1 MILKFNVKEQTI
13 SLVNTKSV
21 PRIGSKDYL
30 VLQFSFSSD
39 WENLDKLVYLQS
51 GDVSQ
56 PINTVDNLVEVPEWF
71 TEQDSFN
78 VTLFGT
84 DGTTEVPTNV
94 VSVQLE
100 KSNDL
105 WEKDA
110 PEPQNSWVVQ
120 VLDARDEALAAA
132 IRAEN
137 AAIHQPYPN
146 SETGTWWV
154 WNAETGKYEDTGESS
169 RGETGSQGP
178 KGDTGETGPQGPQ
191 GEQGPAGVVDISLGV
206 TGATVGQIAKIT
218 AVDGTGK
225 PTAWSPVDMPVNL
238 PNPNALTFTGAV
250 TGSYDGSAAVSV
262 EIPSGGGYTWEETVL
277 ASGTLVADT
286 TVDYDTGITLAMLRE
301 YKSFVYRLKGASNV
315 VLANLYLMFGNVFQ
329 SIDRADASGR
339 IIVYEWADAAKTVLY
354 MKSGYA
360 ANPSMVFID
369 KNFAWATNQPQ
380 GYNAGACS
388 TIRYIDVSELQET
401 DRLKLYCVNVPTINY
416 AFDIRGLTK

>member
-39 WENLDKLVYLQS
+39 WENLNKFVYLQS
-51 GDVSQ
+51 GDVSV
-56 PINTVDNLVEVPEWF
+56 PHDLVDGSVIVDEYF
-71 TEQDSFN
+71 TEQTEFN
-78 VTLFGT
+78 VTLFGKSA
-84 DGTTEVPTNV
+84 DDSVEVPTNV
-94 VSVQLE
+94 ITVFLKE
-100 KSNDL
+100 SNNL
-105 WEKDA
+105 WEQDA

-120 VLDARDEALAAA
+120 VIDARDEALAAA

-137 AAIHQPYPN
+137 AAIRQPYPN

-154 WNAETGKYEDTGESS
+154 WNAETGKYEDTGEPS
-169 RGETGSQGP
+169 RGETGQ
-178 KGDTGETGPQGPQ
+178 
-191 GEQGPAGVVDISLGV
+191 QGPAGPAGVDGKDGAGMNI

-218 AVDGTGK
+218 AVDDTGK
-225 PTAWSPVDMPVNL
+225 PTAWEAVDMPDKL
-238 PNPNALTFTGAV
+238 PNPNTLTFTGAV
-250 TGSYDGSAAVSV
+250 NGSYDGSAPVRV

-277 ASGTLVADT
+277 ASGALVADT

-388 TIRYIDVSELQET
+388 TIRYIDVSALQET
-401 DRLKLYCVNVPTINY
+401 DRLKFYCANVPTINY
-416 AFDIRGLTK
+416 AFDRRGLTK